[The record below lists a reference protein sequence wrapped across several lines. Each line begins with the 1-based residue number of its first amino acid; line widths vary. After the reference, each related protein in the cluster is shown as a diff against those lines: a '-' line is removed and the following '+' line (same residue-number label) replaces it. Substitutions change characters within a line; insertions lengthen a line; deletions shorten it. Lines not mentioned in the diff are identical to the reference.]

1 MALKRLPWDC
11 VIPGCFKARTA
22 PAQYKRDISKQTSL
36 QRLSL
41 SDVSNHG
48 SAISA
53 NDLSSSLVGS
63 NLHIFTLV
71 ELETITHNFSK
82 SNYLGEGGFGVV
94 YKGMIDDNL
103 RPKLKA
109 QVVAVKML
117 DLDGTQGHREWLAE
131 VIFLGQL
138 RHPHLVNLIGYCCE
152 DVHRLL
158 VYQYMERGNLEDQLF
173 RRYSSALPWLT
184 RIKIAI
190 GAAKGLA
197 FLHEEEKP
205 VIYRDFKASNVLLD
219 SEYNAKLSDFGL
231 AVDGPQGDNTHVT
244 ARVMG
249 TQGYAAPEYI
259 STGHL
264 TIMSDVYS
272 FGVVLLELITGQRAV
287 DKSRP
292 TREKDLVNWARPML
306 KDTHKLD
313 KIVDPRLEGLYSTEG
328 AKKAVL
334 LAHQCLSHNPKC
346 RPSMQTVVKTLE
358 TIMGLDD
365 IPVRS
370 FVYIDPE
377 PGKDVSADDCE
388 DAPDKDQNEPWNENR
403 VEEEA
408 EIKNGKGRRRQKRA
422 HKHRRRARASR
433 SRSVFS
439 DTALYSA
446 LGTSLYSPKSKNE
459 SKENTEE

>member
-1 MALKRLPWDC
+1 MALKRLLWDC
-11 VIPGCFKARTA
+11 VVPGCFKAQTTST
-22 PAQYKRDISKQTSL
+22 QYKSHISKQASF

-48 SAISA
+48 SQISM

-71 ELETITHNFSK
+71 ELKTVTHNFSK

-94 YKGMIDDNL
+94 YKGMIDDGL

-152 DVHRLL
+152 DEHRLL

-173 RRYSSALPWLT
+173 NRYSLALPWLT

-197 FLHEEEKP
+197 FLHEGEKP

-219 SEYNAKLSDFGL
+219 SDYNAKLSDFGL
-231 AVDGPQGDNTHVT
+231 AVDGPLGDNTHVT

-259 STGHL
+259 STGRR
-264 TIMSDVYS
+264 S
-272 FGVVLLELITGQRAV
+272 V

-292 TREKDLVNWARPML
+292 TGEKDLVNWARPSL

-313 KIVDPRLEGLYSTEG
+313 KIIDPRLEGLYSTEG
-328 AKKAVL
+328 AEKAVL
-334 LAHQCLSHNPKC
+334 LAHQCLSQNPKC

-358 TIMGLDD
+358 TIMDLDD

-370 FVYIDPE
+370 FVHIDPALD
-377 PGKDVSADDCE
+377 KDVSVNNCE
-388 DAPDKDQNEPWNENR
+388 DAAEEDQIEPGNENR
-403 VEEEA
+403 VEEKEV
-408 EIKNGKGRRRQKRA
+408 EIKNVKGHRRQKRA
-422 HKHRRRARASR
+422 HKHRRRTRAPR
-433 SRSVFS
+433 SRAVFS

-446 LGTSLYSPKSKNE
+446 LGTSLYCPKSKNE
-459 SKENTEE
+459 SKEDTEE